1 VEKSKKEMINM
12 PNRDGRGPRS
22 RSPFPS
28 KRKGGRKQGN
38 C

>member
-1 VEKSKKEMINM
+1 M

-22 RSPFPS
+22 RSPLSS
-28 KRKGGRKQGN
+28 KKKGGRKRGN

>member
-1 VEKSKKEMINM
+1 M

-28 KRKGGRKQGN
+28 KKKGGRKKGN
-38 C
+38 CK